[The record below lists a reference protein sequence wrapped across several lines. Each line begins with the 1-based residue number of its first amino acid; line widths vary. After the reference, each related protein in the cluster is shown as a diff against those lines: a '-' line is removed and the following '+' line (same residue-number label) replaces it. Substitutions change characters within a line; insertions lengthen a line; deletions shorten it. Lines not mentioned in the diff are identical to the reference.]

1 MARSIKV
8 KRNTQIDIPEDIEGC
23 RMVSLNNGKTHWTK
37 IQNNVLPNTYYRV
50 NVGDEESLR
59 AMVTIMPDGLKVA
72 WDTCGKCKTHVKHC
86 HCPSGA
92 YPSAS
97 IGWIR
102 ATYDINYPTER
113 VVDYSMYNDPYKR
126 LSGGGLDIRK
136 EGVVRKPTDSKQ
148 YVPVKRS
155 SQIDIPISKGNEK
168 ELTVKEIEN
177 LDFAKLG
184 KEATKQANRTV
195 RRTRSVIKGGKR

>member
-8 KRNTQIDIPEDIEGC
+8 KRNTKIDIPEDIEGC
-23 RMVSLNNGKTHWTK
+23 RMVPLNKGKKHWTK
-37 IQNNVLPNTYYRV
+37 IQDNVLPNTYYRV

-59 AMVTIMPDGLKVA
+59 AMVTVMPDGLKAA
-72 WDTCGKCKTHVKHC
+72 WDSCGKCKIHIKHC
-86 HCPSGA
+86 ICSSGA
-92 YPSAS
+92 YPSPS
-97 IGWIR
+97 IGWMR

-113 VVDYSMYNDPYKR
+113 VVDYSMYNDPYKK
-126 LSGGGLDIRK
+126 LSGGGVDRWK
-136 EGVVRKPTDSKQ
+136 EGVGNKPTDSKP

-155 SQIDIPISKGNEK
+155 TQIDIPTVKGNEK
-168 ELTVKEIEN
+168 ELTVKDIEN